1 MERVLVTG
9 GAGYIG
15 SHVCKHLAEEGVEP
29 VVFDNLSRGHR
40 DAVRWGPL
48 VVGDLL
54 DSSLL
59 LEAMQ
64 EYKPAAVIHF
74 AALSY
79 VGESV
84 ANPDIYYANNVSGT
98 ISLLNSMAKA
108 KIRKLVLSS
117 SCAVYGVPA
126 ALPISEDTPA
136 RPVSPYGR
144 TKHIIEA
151 MLDDY
156 ANAFGITYA
165 ALRYYNACGA
175 DASGQ
180 LGERHD
186 PETHLIPR
194 ALMAAAGAL
203 PHLDIYGTDY
213 DTPDGTCIRDYI
225 HVSDLA
231 QGHFLALK
239 HLNAATQNAAFNL
252 GVGKG
257 LSVYQVLDA
266 IENVTGRKVPIQIQA
281 RRSGDPPTLFADP
294 TKARTILGFVPSRSD
309 ISNVV
314 RTAWDFMQRNSVAP
328 AG

>member
-40 DAVRWGPL
+40 DAVKWGPL

-54 DSSLL
+54 DSALL
-59 LEAMQ
+59 LQAMQ
-64 EYKPAAVIHF
+64 DYKPAAVIHF